1 MRHHNVF
8 IVIIAVAAFVLFA
21 TFVRRSARR
30 GRPLPGSDQE
40 EAERRA
46 RSLEGARMIGQTA
59 VSFRG
64 GGLSRRAAAVK
75 RLIS

>member
-1 MRHHNVF
+1 MRHHDVF
-8 IVIIAVAAFVLFA
+8 IVIIAVAVFVLFA

-46 RSLEGARMIGQTA
+46 RSLESARMANDQA
-59 VSFRG
+59 NRSFVQG
-64 GGLSRRAAAVK
+64 RRPF
-75 RLIS
+75 